1 MRDTDFSG
9 VYAKIHRAEKHINNF
24 KYAADTLCNEAKK
37 NIERQVSADV
47 DEQRWVYRGPT
58 PEVPIEWSVVIG
70 EILYNLRSA
79 LDHLVWQLVVLNGEI
94 PGRHNEFP
102 IAADHEAWE
111 RQRAHSLKGVSQR
124 HQDLIVGLQ
133 PFSVRIG
140 VPIRVSRL
148 KVLDDLCN
156 VEKHRHLVAAVVA
169 STGIDRTKQLALSEQ
184 LELSSAEVKSPL
196 AGIVPNV
203 QVTDGAVLARFNN
216 PDSPLNVDFQVDVRL
231 GGEQQPLTSGLP
243 LPTMLEKHLLKTV
256 KGVVG
261 IIANQ

>member
-9 VYAKIHRAEKHINNF
+9 VYAKIHRAEEHIKNF
-24 KYAADTLCNEAKK
+24 KHAADTLCNEAKE
-37 NIERQVSADV
+37 NIERQVPADV

-58 PEVPIEWSVVIG
+58 PEVSIEWSVVIG

-79 LDHLVWQLVVLNGEI
+79 LDHLVWQLVLLNGEI

-102 IAADHEAWE
+102 IATDYEAWE
-111 RQRAHSLKGVSQR
+111 RKKANSLRGVSQR
-124 HQDLIVGLQ
+124 HQELIGGLQ

-140 VPIRVSRL
+140 VPIRASHL

-156 VEKHRHLVAAVVA
+156 VVKHRHLVVAVIA
-169 STGIDRTKQLALSEQ
+169 STGIDRTKHLALSEQ
-184 LELSSAEVKSPL
+184 LVLSGAEVKSPL
-196 AGIVPNV
+196 EGIVSNV

-216 PDSPLNVDFQVDVRL
+216 TASPLDIGFQIDVRL

-243 LPTMLEKHLLKTV
+243 LPDMLDKHLLKTV